1 MGAPVRKVAL
11 TVFVLCAIG
20 WMAWLLASSEGRV
33 DADERVSTMLP
44 PPERQGV
51 WEPGEAFQAI
61 AFGGQAMLGAALLWM
76 GCRRAGRRG

>member
-1 MGAPVRKVAL
+1 MKRVAL
-11 TVFVLCAIG
+11 TVLVLCVTG
-20 WMAWLLASSEGRV
+20 WIAWRLASSEGRV

-76 GCRRAGRRG
+76 GYRRAGRRGR